1 MSTKLSQPVRD
12 IWTDMYKL
20 HETFDAMGS
29 SVDDW
34 ALWWK
39 TSMSI
44 LHKHNDHPLC
54 EQLILGLTA
63 YLEEVRKQAEKEES
77 ECKEGAS
84 QGGKEIGGLSSQDS
98 QNESK
103 APSQLGMF

>member
-1 MSTKLSQPVRD
+1 MKLSQNLRD
-12 IWTDMYKL
+12 IWTDMYQL
-20 HETFDAMGS
+20 HANFDEMGN

-63 YLEEVRKQAEKEES
+63 YLEESRKETVEDGS
-77 ECKEGAS
+77 ECKEGTR
-84 QGGKEIGGLSSQDS
+84 QEGQEIGGLSSQDS
-98 QNESK
+98 QSESK

>member
-1 MSTKLSQPVRD
+1 MSAKLPQSVRD

-29 SVDDW
+29 SVEDW

-63 YLEEVRKQAEKEES
+63 YLESSRKITEEEES
-77 ECKEGAS
+77 ECKEGAG
-84 QGGKEIGGLSSQDS
+84 QGGQRTDGLNSQDTQS
-98 QNESK
+98 ESK